1 MIKLNNQTEQK
12 HERGVKYYSKMNTN
26 RVAKG
31 WKISGKFPWE
41 VKLGNFGNIPNWKL
55 SMGIME
61 INGKLW
67 QLRVI

>member
-1 MIKLNNQTEQK
+1 MFSVSLMMMMMIMIIE
-12 HERGVKYYSKMNTN
+12 N

-55 SMGIME
+55 SMGIMG
-61 INGKLW
+61 IYGN
-67 QLRVI
+67 